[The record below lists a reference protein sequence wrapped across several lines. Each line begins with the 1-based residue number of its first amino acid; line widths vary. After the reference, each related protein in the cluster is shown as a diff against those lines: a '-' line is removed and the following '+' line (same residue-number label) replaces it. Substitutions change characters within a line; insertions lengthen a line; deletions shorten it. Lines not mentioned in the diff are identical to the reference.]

1 MSRLKEHPFLARR
14 AAGVKKLMPS
24 ARTVD
29 VPNIQG
35 IGGGGGL
42 HRAFRWDTSRDMRFL
57 SYPVLSRSV
66 WYLYFTTSGRTM
78 TQSGS
83 GGSGRHWVSKS
94 INTTLLRR

>member
-35 IGGGGGL
+35 IGGGGGCTE
-42 HRAFRWDTSRDMRFL
+42 H
-57 SYPVLSRSV
+57 
-66 WYLYFTTSGRTM
+66 
-78 TQSGS
+78 S
-83 GGSGRHWVSKS
+83 GGIRHV
-94 INTTLLRR
+94 I

>member
-35 IGGGGGL
+35 IGGGGG
-42 HRAFRWDTSRDMRFL
+42 AA
-57 SYPVLSRSV
+57 P
-66 WYLYFTTSGRTM
+66 
-78 TQSGS
+78 
-83 GGSGRHWVSKS
+83 S
-94 INTTLLRR
+94 IQVGYVT

>member
-35 IGGGGGL
+35 IGGGG
-42 HRAFRWDTSRDMRFL
+42 AA
-57 SYPVLSRSV
+57 P
-66 WYLYFTTSGRTM
+66 
-78 TQSGS
+78 
-83 GGSGRHWVSKS
+83 S
-94 INTTLLRR
+94 IQVGYVT